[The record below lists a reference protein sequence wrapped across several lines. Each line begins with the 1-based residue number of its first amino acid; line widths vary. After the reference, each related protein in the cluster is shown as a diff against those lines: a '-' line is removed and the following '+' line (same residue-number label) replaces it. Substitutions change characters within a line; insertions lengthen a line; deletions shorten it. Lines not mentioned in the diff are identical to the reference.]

1 MRYNLLF
8 TQVLDIQV
16 PVNTNLEAGDV
27 VKCNFPKSSSNAK
40 EFDPDMSG
48 LYMIKELCHHFDAD
62 RSVTS
67 MKLIRDTY
75 GSTKRQ

>member
-8 TQVLDIQV
+8 TQMLDIQV
-16 PVNTNLEAGDV
+16 PVNTSLEAGDV
-27 VKCNFPKSSSNAK
+27 IKCNFPKSSSSGQ

-62 RSVTS
+62 QSVTS